1 MRIGIDIDDT
11 LLSTSES
18 FDNLINKYNLNF
30 NKKFNDKWTQEERDF
45 IFGNYL
51 NEILLGAKIK
61 KGAKDVLK
69 LLKKRGHTLIII
81 SARSNKFVESI
92 EENTLDFI
100 KKEKINIDD
109 IYFGHSKKSD
119 LAKKLNIDL
128 MIDDSLYV
136 YNNMK
141 NDNID
146 CILFGDTIKTWKEVL
161 EYIKRK
167 ER

>member
-92 EENTLDFI
+92 EENTLVTKDSELI
-100 KKEKINIDD
+100 VTLNEK
-109 IYFGHSKKSD
+109 F
-119 LAKKLNIDL
+119 
-128 MIDDSLYV
+128 
-136 YNNMK
+136 
-141 NDNID
+141 
-146 CILFGDTIKTWKEVL
+146 
-161 EYIKRK
+161 
-167 ER
+167 